1 MLHRSHMGISKTL
14 SVANDI
20 FEFKGHSYLTITCQF
35 NGYIVVRRIKFHTV
49 QETIS
54 GFASIFAEFSI
65 PHTIL
70 SDCGTN
76 YISSQFADFCKEL
89 NITLTYSSTEHH
101 SSNYTECAV
110 QTVKHI
116 MGKSEGDHWEISS
129 PEYMN
134 T

>member
-1 MLHRSHMGISKTL
+1 MGISKTL

-20 FEFKGHSYLTITCQF
+20 FEFKGQSYLTITCQF
-35 NGYIVVRRIKFHTV
+35 NGYIVVRRIKVHTV

-70 SDCGTN
+70 SDCGIN

-89 NITLTYSSTEHH
+89 NITLTYSSTEHL

-116 MGKSEGDHWEISS
+116 MGISEGDHWEISP